1 MFIFKWATR
10 WTTSAGIRMLCMS
23 TGQQLLKLKR
33 IIERIEIKNEKRK
46 RVQET
51 MDMVNEDDAVRQ
63 IQRLEETIAQQQRQ
77 IQALE
82 QSLANSEAH
91 TESILDWLGTN
102 YPRAWDAYMEGC
114 PLSSE
119 RSKVRSRSLR
129 NRFEHL
135 YRLSVSR

>member
-1 MFIFKWATR
+1 MFMFIFKWATR

-51 MDMVNEDDAVRQ
+51 MQ
-63 IQRLEETIAQQQRQ
+63 IQRLKETIAQQQRQ

-82 QSLANSEAH
+82 QQIVRMQQQLQQQHEY
-91 TESILDWLGTN
+91 SI
-102 YPRAWDAYMEGC
+102 
-114 PLSSE
+114 
-119 RSKVRSRSLR
+119 
-129 NRFEHL
+129 F
-135 YRLSVSR
+135 